1 MSVKPKRKPR
11 DLAFLQGPTDD
22 GKGARVLRL
31 KDGELSAGEIRP
43 AKEGEPLADRE
54 LVRLTPL
61 QEGAPVCEVEVLHG
75 PAPRPP
81 SEAPAEAAGK
91 PAPGPAR
98 VSSDSY
104 RKNWSTVF
112 GAKRKRDFSV
122 N

>member
-1 MSVKPKRKPR
+1 
-11 DLAFLQGPTDD
+11 
-22 GKGARVLRL
+22 VLRL
-31 KDGELSAGEIRP
+31 KDGALSVGEIRP

-61 QEGAPVCEVEVLHG
+61 DEGAPVCEVEVLHA
-75 PAPRPP
+75 PAPRTP
-81 SEAPAEAAGK
+81 SEAPAEATGK

-98 VSSDSY
+98 VSSESY